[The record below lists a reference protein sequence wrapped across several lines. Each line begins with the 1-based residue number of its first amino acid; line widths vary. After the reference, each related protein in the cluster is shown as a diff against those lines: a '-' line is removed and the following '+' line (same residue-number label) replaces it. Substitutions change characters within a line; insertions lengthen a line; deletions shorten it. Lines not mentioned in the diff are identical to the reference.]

1 MLFNIF
7 CIYYVTCCLQTHS
20 LSAVCL
26 CFEFRHLTKQIP
38 TLYITHLLLLLIQHG
53 DIESNL
59 GPKNKQVNSLSCCNW
74 NVNKLLAQN
83 LSKIFQ
89 IEAYNSLSSHDF
101 ICISDTYFDSTIL
114 GDKSVHLNG
123 YNLYRHRHMENR
135 GVQQS
140 HASSLNSDAID
151 VQKVTCRLPSRC
163 VVACDDYSF

>member
-59 GPKNKQVNSLSCCNW
+59 EPKNKQVASLSCCMW
-74 NVNKLLAQN
+74 NMNKLLAQT

-89 IEAYNSLSSHDF
+89 IEGYNSLYSHDF
-101 ICISDTYFDSTIL
+101 ICISDTYFD
-114 GDKSVHLNG
+114 
-123 YNLYRHRHMENR
+123 
-135 GVQQS
+135 
-140 HASSLNSDAID
+140 
-151 VQKVTCRLPSRC
+151 
-163 VVACDDYSF
+163 